1 MFVFWYLRHAASA
14 TAFVFLLVV
23 ALFAIA
29 PQGQCR
35 ALQLCSSIFSVLTT
49 TATSFLFLL
58 RVRAVYSN
66 SNSVTA
72 AFGCLWFIMIAAA
85 ACQMK
90 GEGTE
95 LIPNT
100 QLCTQSSLHNYLLII
115 PSAVLCVTDTI
126 FFLAISYRLAGNYAS
141 GEGWR
146 AWARAFVHGDGLYSL
161 SRSLLKSGQAYFLV
175 VITFFFVNVIVM
187 TVPGVPATMACI
199 LIPAYVG
206 LTNIMA
212 CAVFRGMALGV
223 YEDIPGTERIAFEL
237 GGWDEGVEA
246 RPGEF
251 GLHDINL
258 TDSACAIAQGGGC

>member
-1 MFVFWYLRHAASA
+1 MSGLARLGTRLLTRGRTVQPLSLTAEKRAGILPVSPTVPPILPFGSLR
-14 TAFVFLLVV
+14 
-23 ALFAIA
+23 
-29 PQGQCR
+29 
-35 ALQLCSSIFSVLTT
+35 
-49 TATSFLFLL
+49 
-58 RVRAVYSN
+58 
-66 SNSVTA
+66 
-72 AFGCLWFIMIAAA
+72 
-85 ACQMK
+85 
-90 GEGTE
+90 
-95 LIPNT
+95 
-100 QLCTQSSLHNYLLII
+100 
-115 PSAVLCVTDTI
+115 
-126 FFLAISYRLAGNYAS
+126 
-141 GEGWR
+141 
-146 AWARAFVHGDGLYSL
+146 
-161 SRSLLKSGQAYFLV
+161 V